1 MASDTEDRPRGLRH
15 NADNHG
21 DHPGDRIGLR
31 KHPTADNGRGTISR
45 NRTPGLR
52 WAQGCPKG
60 RPRRHTRHHPITRG
74 MSTPTTVRR
83 SPVQKARD
91 HLTELDAG
99 TAWRNGTRARAPRG
113 EAHKGWPDR
122 TRQRR
127 PRRAGRTCD
136 ADASHPRCHSPPCV
150 PPTRGANEGSPYIAP
165 LGSQRRMDANA
176 QLRPGRCNHLLA
188 THSFILRAIH
198 RGGCPGWGGQWPP
211 SHPPRC
217 GLSVW
222 ALLYPPES
230 APCMSCASA

>member
-1 MASDTEDRPRGLRH
+1 MMIITRGVLQTNTQTKKVFLQTLGTLKSVRPLPFLGHRAPGTWDGVGSPPSLFGNCGVAFGTGDRPRRLRH
-15 NADNHG
+15 DADTHG
-21 DHPGDRIGLR
+21 DRPGDRIGLR

-83 SPVQKARD
+83 SPVQEARD

-99 TAWRNGTRARAPRG
+99 TAGRNGTRARAPRG

-150 PPTRGANEGSPYIAP
+150 PPHS
-165 LGSQRRMDANA
+165 
-176 QLRPGRCNHLLA
+176 GR
-188 THSFILRAIH
+188 
-198 RGGCPGWGGQWPP
+198 
-211 SHPPRC
+211 
-217 GLSVW
+217 
-222 ALLYPPES
+222 E
-230 APCMSCASA
+230 

>member
-1 MASDTEDRPRGLRH
+1 MRLQRHCEHLPPRDPMGRRQEEGQLHPPPAAPLPQSGSGSWSSGRPRTWDGVGSPPSLFGACGVASDTEDRPRGLRH

-83 SPVQKARD
+83 SPVQEARD

-99 TAWRNGTRARAPRG
+99 TAARNGTRARAPRG

-150 PPTRGANEGSPYIAP
+150 PPHS
-165 LGSQRRMDANA
+165 
-176 QLRPGRCNHLLA
+176 GR
-188 THSFILRAIH
+188 
-198 RGGCPGWGGQWPP
+198 
-211 SHPPRC
+211 
-217 GLSVW
+217 
-222 ALLYPPES
+222 E
-230 APCMSCASA
+230 

>member
-1 MASDTEDRPRGLRH
+1 MYSICFHLIADQGPCRSATACPSVSGELVVWSTQDLGRCWSPPSLFGACGVASDTEDRPRGLRH

-83 SPVQKARD
+83 SPVQEARD

-99 TAWRNGTRARAPRG
+99 TAGRNGTRARAPRG

-150 PPTRGANEGSPYIAP
+150 PPHS
-165 LGSQRRMDANA
+165 
-176 QLRPGRCNHLLA
+176 GR
-188 THSFILRAIH
+188 
-198 RGGCPGWGGQWPP
+198 
-211 SHPPRC
+211 
-217 GLSVW
+217 
-222 ALLYPPES
+222 E
-230 APCMSCASA
+230 